1 MSALRDYYDEVV
13 SSCPDSLWVLA
24 GYSQGAMV
32 VAEAVKSFRHERV
45 VYVALFGDPK
55 LYLPEG
61 SGLLPDACL
70 GRNYSTYRVY
80 VPSCRTHE
88 GSLKARSPYVYGEL
102 AGKYGLWCNS
112 EDYICGSALLPW
124 KNDGH
129 MKYSERMAQL
139 VGILRGRLL
148 GGSGASAMRTRSAYS
163 GVYALLTQDVY
174 YARPE
179 EEVAIDA
186 SASFGLDI
194 DIASYE
200 WSVDGGEYAVGT
212 ATLARSFD
220 TGEHSVTVKVTDMLD
235 SSSEY
240 TSKIIIADEEDVL
253 VLPAPTDVMARKVD
267 DGVVLDWSEAE
278 PAAPYLWV
286 RLNGFDLGY
295 APADQKSLTI
305 ADVDFDEDIVIEVAW
320 LSEEAASEWREVGWV
335 EEDEELEP
343 IVEPLNVTELS
354 SAPNTGVVFMD
365 GALPCLVLLA
375 CLVVIRW
382 ICWK

>member
-1 MSALRDYYDEVV
+1 M
-13 SSCPDSLWVLA
+13 LA

-32 VAEAVKSFRHERV
+32 VAEAVKSFRHEQV

-80 VPSCRTHE
+80 VPYCRTHE
-88 GSLKARSPYVYGEL
+88 GSLKARSPYIYGEL
-102 AGKYGLWCNS
+102 AGKYGLWCNA

-124 KNDGH
+124 KNGGH

-139 VGILRGRLL
+139 VGILRGKLL
-148 GGSGASAMRTRSAYS
+148 GGSGASVVRTRSAYS
-163 GVYALLTQDVY
+163 GVYALLTQDTY
-174 YARPE
+174 YARPD
-179 EEVAIDA
+179 EEVVIDA
-186 SASFGLDI
+186 SASFGLDV

-200 WSVDGGEYAVGT
+200 WSVDGGEYVAGVAMLMRG
-212 ATLARSFD
+212 FD
-220 TGEHSVTVKVTDMLD
+220 AGEHSVTVKVTDMLD

-240 TSKIIIADEEDVL
+240 TSKVIIANEEDAL
-253 VLPAPTDVMARKVD
+253 ILPAPTDVVARKVD

-305 ADVDFDEDIVIEVAW
+305 TDVDFDEDVVIEVAW
-320 LSEEAASEWREVGWV
+320 LSEEAASEWREVGWA
-335 EEDEELEP
+335 EEDEISELVSEP
-343 IVEPLNVTELS
+343 IEAAEASP
-354 SAPNTGVVFMD
+354 APNTEVTVMD
-365 GALPCLVLLA
+365 GALPCLILLA